1 MMAVSP
7 TDPRPTF
14 RGTLRHIYA
23 IAGVR
28 GFFAGLT
35 PCLLRAVPS
44 NACAYYVYEGLM
56 RTFGAEKVPFHP
68 SPRILLVLV
77 LTDGCLPK

>member
-1 MMAVSP
+1 MMAASP

-14 RGTLRHIYA
+14 IGTLRHIYA
-23 IAGVR
+23 IAGIR

-35 PCLLRAVPS
+35 PCLLRAFPS

-56 RTFGAEKVPFHP
+56 RTFDAEKVRCTHSHP
-68 SPRILLVLV
+68 
-77 LTDGCLPK
+77 CLAKFPDAS